1 MAVRELSK
9 SFGRDVILDHI
20 SFDVANGEF
29 CVLLGPSGCG
39 KSTLLRLIAGLEE
52 TSSGSISLASRQI
65 DGLPPRDRDIAF
77 VFQSYALYPHMNVF
91 ENLAFSLR
99 LRRLPKE
106 EISRKV
112 REAARLLEIEEL
124 LERKP
129 QELSGG
135 QRQRVALGRAI
146 VRQPKI
152 FLFDEPLSNLDASLR
167 GSMRVELARLHQRLR
182 ATILY
187 VTHDQAE
194 AMTLG
199 DKIIVL
205 NQGRIQQIAPP
216 STIYHK
222 PVNTFVARF
231 VGSPP
236 MNLIEGILEDRG
248 LLKIGSRSINFSKQI
263 QEDNRPSK
271 GEPLT
276 LGIRPEDLLLTDPE
290 KSLISGVVELVED
303 LGSDQFL
310 HLRSENIRLI
320 ARIPTDVLVQS
331 GEEVHLTAKPER
343 LHLFYREDRLN

>member
-1 MAVRELSK
+1 LTVQEISK
-9 SFGRDVILDHI
+9 SFGSNVVLEKIP
-20 SFDVANGEF
+20 FEVADGEF

-39 KSTLLRLIAGLEE
+39 KSTLLRMIAGLE
-52 TSSGSISLASRQI
+52 TPSSGTISLGDRRI
-65 DGLPPRDRDIAF
+65 DGLPPRERDIAF

-91 ENLAFSLR
+91 DNLAFSLR
-99 LRRLPKE
+99 LRGLPQE
-106 EISRKV
+106 EIEEKV
-112 REAARLLEIEEL
+112 GKAAGLLEINDL

-167 GSMRVELARLHQRLR
+167 ASMRVELALLHKRLR

-205 NQGRIQQIAPP
+205 NEGKVQQIDIPAI
-216 STIYHK
+216 IYRK
-222 PVNTFVARF
+222 PANTFVARF

-236 MNLIEGILEDRG
+236 MNLIEG
-248 LLKIGSRSINFSKQI
+248 KM
-263 QEDNRPSK
+263 EDNGLFRFGTSSIDLSNQLPAGKEPPK
-271 GEPLT
+271 GEAVT
-276 LGIRPEDLLLTDPE
+276 LGVRPEDLQPAE
-290 KSLISGVVELVED
+290 PGQAFIHCVVDVVED
-303 LGSDQFL
+303 LGSDRFI
-310 HLRSENIRLI
+310 HLRSENIPLI
-320 ARIPTDVLVQS
+320 ARIPTDILVQS
-331 GEEVHLTAKPER
+331 GEEVHLSAKPER
-343 LHLFYREDRLN
+343 LHLFYQGNRIN